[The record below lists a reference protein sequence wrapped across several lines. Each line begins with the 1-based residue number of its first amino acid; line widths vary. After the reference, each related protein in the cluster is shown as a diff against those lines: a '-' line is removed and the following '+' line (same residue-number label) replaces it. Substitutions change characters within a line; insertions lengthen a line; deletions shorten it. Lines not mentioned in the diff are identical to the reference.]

1 MTVGESV
8 CSSLPP
14 APLAITHGGWRC
26 RMQGARTRWRGVGR
40 DWVLREQKG
49 ATAPV
54 SPGQVGA
61 RRGARGAE
69 GRRRPPHLGRRG
81 APGAGAGGAALR
93 AARVWGFGPAPRRP
107 MRARGRRGCPH
118 TLSAA
123 PLRAADPLTPQP
135 CLGSSPQIPSS
146 ARCRRLP
153 DTAPC
158 APLRDLAPRLLDSRC
173 PWVPGRRRA
182 LWPPRGVK

>member
-1 MTVGESV
+1 MSA
-8 CSSLPP
+8 
-14 APLAITHGGWRC
+14 APLTRPPWPSPTEAGVAECRALGPGGAAWAGTGC
-26 RMQGARTRWRGVGR
+26 SGR
-40 DWVLREQKG
+40 RRAPLR
-49 ATAPV
+49 PV
-54 SPGQVGA
+54 SPEQVGA

-93 AARVWGFGPAPRRP
+93 AARVRGFGPAPRRP

-123 PLRAADPLTPQP
+123 PLRAADPLTPHP

-158 APLRDLAPRLLDSRC
+158 APLRDLAPRLLDLRC